1 MSENNRHRRVASQMA
16 ERYGVDPEVFTR
28 LIARE
33 SSWDPNAKGANGELG
48 YTQIMLETGID
59 PGYGVK
65 PISDRNDPIDNLRFG
80 AEYLGA
86 LLREYDGDYS
96 KALMAYN
103 GGAGNVNK
111 GTVSNAAQKYAA
123 EVMSGKEVKTTSQP
137 QVKPKPRPETQPE
150 SKPQIKPEPR
160 PTGLVPQAEDKKGMA
175 AIQKGIE
182 SLFAPKQKLRLE
194 PPPGI
199 KRFGRSGRMSPL
211 SGTGIPGLGNIKRY
225 STPGGIESLY
235 RGK

>member
-33 SSWDPNAKGANGELG
+33 SSWDPNARGANGELG

-65 PISDRNDPIDNLRFG
+65 PINDRNDPIDNLRFG

-86 LLREYDGDYS
+86 LVKEYNGDYN

-103 GGAGNVNK
+103 GGPGNVNK
-111 GTVSNAAQKYAA
+111 GTVSDAAQKYAA
-123 EVMSGKEVKTTSQP
+123 EVMSGKEVQT
-137 QVKPKPRPETQPE
+137 KPKPRPESQPA
-150 SKPQIKPEPR
+150 PR
-160 PTGLVPQAEDKKGMA
+160 PTGLVPQVADKRGMD
-175 AIQKGIE
+175 AISKGIMDF
-182 SLFAPKQKLRLE
+182 LNPKPLPLKA
-194 PPPGI
+194 PPPLT
-199 KRFGRSGRMSPL
+199 RTRRSGRMSPL

>member
-33 SSWDPNAKGANGELG
+33 SSWNPNAKGANGEIG

-65 PISDRNDPIDNLRFG
+65 PINDRNDPIDNLRFG

-103 GGAGNVNK
+103 GGPGNVNK

-123 EVMSGKEVKTTSQP
+123 EVMSGKEVQTKSQ
-137 QVKPKPRPETQPE
+137 
-150 SKPQIKPEPR
+150 PQIKPAPR

-235 RGK
+235 RATKN

>member
-33 SSWDPNAKGANGELG
+33 SSWDPNARGANGELG

-65 PISDRNDPIDNLRFG
+65 PINDRNDPIDNLRFG

-86 LLREYDGDYS
+86 LVKEYNGDYN

-103 GGAGNVNK
+103 GGPGNVNK
-111 GTVSNAAQKYAA
+111 GTVSDAAQKYAA
-123 EVMSGKEVKTTSQP
+123 EVMSGKEVQT
-137 QVKPKPRPETQPE
+137 KPKPRPESQPA
-150 SKPQIKPEPR
+150 PR
-160 PTGLVPQAEDKKGMA
+160 PTGLVPQVADKRGMD
-175 AIQKGIE
+175 AISKGIMDF
-182 SLFAPKQKLRLE
+182 LNPKPLPLKA
-194 PPPGI
+194 PPPLT
-199 KRFGRSGRMSPL
+199 RTRRSGRMSPL

-235 RGK
+235 RNK

>member
-65 PISDRNDPIDNLRFG
+65 PINDRNDPIDNLRFG

-103 GGAGNVNK
+103 GGPGNVNK

-123 EVMSGKEVKTTSQP
+123 EVMSGKEVQTKSQ
-137 QVKPKPRPETQPE
+137 
-150 SKPQIKPEPR
+150 PQIKPAPR
-160 PTGLVPQAEDKKGMA
+160 PTGLVPQAEDKKGMN
-175 AIQKGIE
+175 AISKGIE
-182 SLFAPKQKLRLE
+182 DLLAPKKKLRLE
-194 PPPGI
+194 PPPRI
-199 KRFGRSGRMSPL
+199 QRFGRSGRMSPL

-235 RGK
+235 RATKN

>member
-33 SSWDPNAKGANGELG
+33 SSWNPNAKGAAGEIG
-48 YTQIMLETGID
+48 YTQIMLETGVD

-65 PISDRNDPIDNLRFG
+65 PINDRNDPIDNLRFG

-86 LLREYDGDYS
+86 LVKEYNGDYN

-103 GGAGNVNK
+103 GGPGNVNK
-111 GTVSNAAQKYAA
+111 GTVSDAAQKYAA
-123 EVMSGKEVKTTSQP
+123 EVMSGKEVQT
-137 QVKPKPRPETQPE
+137 KPKPRPESQPA
-150 SKPQIKPEPR
+150 PR
-160 PTGLVPQAEDKKGMA
+160 PTGLVPQVADKRGMD
-175 AIQKGIE
+175 AISKGIMDF
-182 SLFAPKQKLRLE
+182 LNPKPLPLKA
-194 PPPGI
+194 PPPLT
-199 KRFGRSGRMSPL
+199 RTRRSGRMSPL

>member
-33 SSWDPNAKGANGELG
+33 SSWDPNAKGANGEIG
-48 YTQIMLETGID
+48 YTQIMLETGVD
-59 PGYGVK
+59 TGYGVK
-65 PISDRNDPIDNLRFG
+65 PINDRNDPIDNLRFG

-86 LLREYDGDYS
+86 LVKEYNGDYS

-103 GGAGNVNK
+103 GGPGNVNK
-111 GTVSNAAQKYAA
+111 GTVSDAAQKYAA
-123 EVMSGKEVKTTSQP
+123 EVMSGKEVQT
-137 QVKPKPRPETQPE
+137 KPKPRPSETQ
-150 SKPQIKPEPR
+150 PQIKPKPR
-160 PTGLVPQAEDKKGMA
+160 PTGLVPQVADKRGMD
-175 AIQKGIE
+175 AISKGIMDF
-182 SLFAPKQKLRLE
+182 LNPKPLPLKA
-194 PPPGI
+194 PPPLT
-199 KRFGRSGRMSPL
+199 RTRRSGRMSPL

>member
-65 PISDRNDPIDNLRFG
+65 PINDRNDPIDNLRFG

-86 LLREYDGDYS
+86 LVKEYNGDYN

-103 GGAGNVNK
+103 GGPGNVNK
-111 GTVSNAAQKYAA
+111 GTVSDAAQKYAA
-123 EVMSGKEVKTTSQP
+123 AVMSGKEVQT
-137 QVKPKPRPETQPE
+137 
-150 SKPQIKPEPR
+150 KPEPR
-160 PTGLVPQAEDKKGMA
+160 PTGLVPQVADKRGMD
-175 AIQKGIE
+175 AISKGIMDFLNPKPLPLL
-182 SLFAPKQKLRLE
+182 SLVRAPSGPSRLRSSM
-194 PPPGI
+194 PGTASSSLVNTS
-199 KRFGRSGRMSPL
+199 RSVFFVTLCTRLP
-211 SGTGIPGLGNIKRY
+211 T
-225 STPGGIESLY
+225 
-235 RGK
+235 

>member
-33 SSWDPNAKGANGELG
+33 SSWDPNARGANGELG

-65 PISDRNDPIDNLRFG
+65 PINDRNDPIDNLRFG

-86 LLREYDGDYS
+86 LVKEYNGDYN

-103 GGAGNVNK
+103 GGPGNVNR
-111 GTVSNAAQKYAA
+111 GTVSGDAKKYAA
-123 EVMSGKEVKTTSQP
+123 EVLSGKEVQT
-137 QVKPKPRPETQPE
+137 
-150 SKPQIKPEPR
+150 KPEPR
-160 PTGLVPQAEDKKGMA
+160 PTGLVPQVADKRGMD
-175 AIQKGIE
+175 AISKGIMDF
-182 SLFAPKQKLRLE
+182 LNPKPLPLKA
-194 PPPGI
+194 PPPLT
-199 KRFGRSGRMSPL
+199 RTRRSGRMSPL

-235 RGK
+235 RNK

>member
-86 LLREYDGDYS
+86 LIEYYDGDYS

-111 GTVSNAAQKYAA
+111 GTVSDAAQKYAA
-123 EVMSGKEVKTTSQP
+123 AVMSGKEVQT
-137 QVKPKPRPETQPE
+137 KPKPRPSE
-150 SKPQIKPEPR
+150 SKPQIKPAPR
-160 PTGLVPQAEDKKGMA
+160 PTGLVPQAEDKKGMD
-175 AIQKGIE
+175 AISKGIE
-182 SLFAPKQKLRLE
+182 DLLAPKQKLRLE
-194 PPPGI
+194 PPPRI
-199 KRFGRSGRMSPL
+199 QRFGRSGRMSPL

-235 RGK
+235 RATKS

>member
-1 MSENNRHRRVASQMA
+1 MA

-33 SSWDPNAKGANGELG
+33 SSWNPNAKGANGEIG
-48 YTQIMLETGID
+48 YTQIMLETGVD

-65 PISDRNDPIDNLRFG
+65 PINDRNDPIDNLRFG

-86 LLREYDGDYS
+86 LVKEYNGDYN

-103 GGAGNVNK
+103 GGPGNVNK
-111 GTVSNAAQKYAA
+111 GTVSDAAQKYAA
-123 EVMSGKEVKTTSQP
+123 EVMSGKEVQT
-137 QVKPKPRPETQPE
+137 KPKPRPESQPA
-150 SKPQIKPEPR
+150 PR
-160 PTGLVPQAEDKKGMA
+160 PTGLVPQVADKRGMD
-175 AIQKGIE
+175 AISKGIMDF
-182 SLFAPKQKLRLE
+182 LNPKPLPLKA
-194 PPPGI
+194 PPPLT
-199 KRFGRSGRMSPL
+199 RTRRSGRMSPL

>member
-33 SSWDPNAKGANGELG
+33 SSWDPNAKGANGEIG

-65 PISDRNDPIDNLRFG
+65 PINDRNDPIDNLRFG

-86 LLREYDGDYS
+86 LIKEYNGDYN

-103 GGAGNVNK
+103 GGPGNVNK
-111 GTVSNAAQKYAA
+111 GTVSDAAQKYAA
-123 EVMSGKEVKTTSQP
+123 AVMSGKEIQT
-137 QVKPKPRPETQPE
+137 KPKPRPSETQPE
-150 SKPQIKPEPR
+150 SKPQIKPAPR

-182 SLFAPKQKLRLE
+182 SLFAPKRKLPLTA
-194 PPPGI
+194 PPGI